1 MRNSILASLAVA
13 FTLVGGASNAAI
25 VTQTFALT
33 ASGFEA
39 GAPVEPVSGLF
50 TFTYDQAAILTPP
63 SAAGLTVSDFNVA
76 HNGPALFQYTKGSN
90 LLIVGNNVGLGSF
103 TVSPATPGFGF
114 AITNV
119 STTPTVS
126 SFTYSADGHLW
137 HAANISLTA
146 VPEPGTW
153 SLLIAG
159 FGLAGAGL
167 RLARR
172 SRGPAL
178 AATA

>member
-1 MRNSILASLAVA
+1 MRNSTLASLAA
-13 FTLVGGASNAAI
+13 TFTLIAGSSSAAI

-39 GAPVEPVSGLF
+39 GAPVEPVTGLF

-63 SAAGLTVSDFNVA
+63 SAIGLTVSGFNVA
-76 HNGPALFQYTKGSN
+76 YNGPALFQYTKGSN

-137 HAANISLTA
+137 HASNISLTA

-153 SLLIAG
+153 ALLIAG

-172 SRGPAL
+172 SRASALPAI
-178 AATA
+178 A